1 MAQGFNQLVSALQR
15 RYDYHSAR
23 AVALDSLETAGLEK
37 RASYDDKEWAKLLK
51 ATHETG
57 DDLDRVWTTLGAAPK
72 GVKLKS
78 TPAPE
83 EKAPAAQEK
92 APAQSAS
99 KEADAPEEPKTPK
112 KGGSKKA
119 ASKRKG

>member
-23 AVALDSLETAGLEK
+23 AVALDSLEAAGLEK
-37 RASYDDKEWAKLLK
+37 RASYEDKEWAKLLK

-57 DDLDRVWTTLGAAPK
+57 DDLDSVWTALGSAPK
-72 GVKLKS
+72 GVKLR
-78 TPAPE
+78 
-83 EKAPAAQEK
+83 APAATDEKPVAVKSDAPQES
-92 APAQSAS
+92 APAEAAAPKKAAS
-99 KEADAPEEPKTPK
+99 SK
-112 KGGSKKA
+112 KGGAKKA